1 MARASLPPE
10 LMLSLARPSLEVP
23 RRPCAAPS
31 CCPFLDCLGSRR
43 LRASNGRVSLVLVS
57 QFCTIP
63 RGLRPQGGVG
73 SPSLLHR
80 VVSSR
85 HTGSLAHLGVS
96 EQCIPGGDSWR
107 PVGPPSPRSGPLRE
121 PPGLG
126 LSLEVGPG
134 GEGAAR
140 VQRPCW
146 EGSSAASLASSPRA
160 EPTPLA
166 SSKDARSRGRGC
178 GGLGHARVP
187 ASTTPW
193 M

>member
-1 MARASLPPE
+1 MRPSLPELHRGLGQHLGLCTRPCSSGGVPGQTPVLALLARASLPPE
-10 LMLSLARPSLEVP
+10 LMLSLARPSLAVP
-23 RRPCAAPS
+23 RRPCASHS

-43 LRASNGRVSLVLVS
+43 LCASNGRVSLVLVS

-63 RGLRPQGGVG
+63 RGLGPRGGVG

-107 PVGPPSPRSGPLRE
+107 PVRPPSPRRGPLRD

-126 LSLEVGPG
+126 
-134 GEGAAR
+134 
-140 VQRPCW
+140 
-146 EGSSAASLASSPRA
+146 
-160 EPTPLA
+160 
-166 SSKDARSRGRGC
+166 
-178 GGLGHARVP
+178 
-187 ASTTPW
+187 
-193 M
+193 